1 MVKIIK
7 IQIFVVAFKMVRN
20 VQGQLH
26 LSGIQFNKNQI
37 VVKELKCN
45 HIPKGY
51 WTLHHSVSW

>member
-37 VVKELKCN
+37 VVKGLKCN